1 MNDVEPSSV
10 ADAPSLTHLPLG
22 EILTRLDEAHDS
34 DGGGVLATDADG
46 TIWDGDVGVDI
57 FEALLA
63 AEGVRAA
70 AHPALR
76 AEAARYGVAVEVEG
90 SPTAAA
96 RALYAAFSDERYA
109 HEHAFAMMAWV
120 FAGWHRDEVSAF
132 AAKVLDAGKIES
144 RIRPEMQAIFRWAE
158 RRAVPIYVVSASP
171 IAIVALGARRLGV
184 PVAAALA
191 MTPAVDEQGLL
202 LPHLA
207 APPVYGPGKILALE
221 RASVTAQILGAFGD
235 SAYDAEML
243 RCARVP
249 VAVTPSAGLLALL
262 PSIERAS
269 VLLR

>member
-1 MNDVEPSSV
+1 MNVVQATTATGAS
-10 ADAPSLTHLPLG
+10 SLTHLPIG
-22 EILTRLDEAHDS
+22 EVITRLDAEHDRA
-34 DGGGVLATDADG
+34 GGGVLATDADG

-63 AEGVRAA
+63 AEGVRSAA
-70 AHPALR
+70 LPALL
-76 AEAARYGVAVEVEG
+76 AEAATYGVTVEG

-120 FAGWHRDEVSAF
+120 FAGWHQDEVAAF
-132 AAKVLDAGKIES
+132 ATKVLDEGKIES

-158 RRAVPIYVVSASP
+158 RRAVPIYIVSASP

-191 MTPAVDEQGLL
+191 MTPAVDAQGLL
-202 LPHLA
+202 LPRLS

-235 SAYDAEML
+235 STYDAEML

-269 VLLR
+269 VLQR

>member
-1 MNDVEPSSV
+1 MNVEESSR
-10 ADAPSLTHLPLG
+10 ANGAPAHTYLPVG
-22 EILTRLDEAHDS
+22 EILTRLDAEHDRV
-34 DGGGVLATDADG
+34 GGGVLATDADG

-63 AEGVRAA
+63 AEGVREA
-70 AHPALR
+70 AHPALL
-76 AEAARYGVAVEVEG
+76 AEAATYGVSAEG

-96 RALYAAFSDERYA
+96 RALYAAFSGERYA
-109 HEHAFAMMAWV
+109 HEHAFAMMAWA

-132 AAKVLDAGKIES
+132 AARVLEEGKIEA

-171 IAIVALGARRLGV
+171 IAIVALGAQRLGV

-191 MTPAVDEQGLL
+191 MTPAIDDQGLL
-202 LPHLA
+202 LPRLS
-207 APPVYGPGKILALE
+207 APPVYGPGKMLALE
-221 RASVTAQILGAFGD
+221 RADVTAQILGAFGD

-249 VAVTPSAGLLALL
+249 VAVTPSAGLVALL
-262 PSIERAS
+262 PSIERVS
-269 VLLR
+269 VLQR

>member
-1 MNDVEPSSV
+1 MNDVEPSSA
-10 ADAPSLTHLPLG
+10 ADAPSFTHLPLG
-22 EILTRLDEAHDS
+22 EILTRLDEAHDRA
-34 DGGGVLATDADG
+34 GGGVLATDADG

-63 AEGVRAA
+63 AEGVREA

-76 AEAARYGVAVEVEG
+76 AEAARYGVAVEG

-96 RALYAAFSDERYA
+96 RALYAAFSDGRYA

-171 IAIVALGARRLGV
+171 IAIVALGVLRLGV

-191 MTPAVDEQGLL
+191 MTPAVDEQDLL
-202 LPHLA
+202 LPHLS

-235 SAYDAEML
+235 STYDAEML

>member
-1 MNDVEPSSV
+1 MNDEKTSSV
-10 ADAPSLTHLPLG
+10 GVAPSLTHLPLV
-22 EILTRLDEAHDS
+22 EILTRLDAEHDRA
-34 DGGGVLATDADG
+34 GGGVLATDADG

-63 AEGVRAA
+63 AEGVRPAA
-70 AHPALR
+70 LPALL
-76 AEAARYGVAVEVEG
+76 AEAAAYGVAAE
-90 SPTAAA
+90 SNPTAAA
-96 RALYAAFSDERYA
+96 RALYGAFSGERYA
-109 HEHAFAMMAWV
+109 HEHAFAMMAWA
-120 FAGWHRDEVSAF
+120 FAGWHEDEVAAF
-132 AAKVLDAGKIES
+132 ATKVLDEGKIES
-144 RIRPEMQAIFRWAE
+144 RIRPEMREIFRWAE
-158 RRAVPIYVVSASP
+158 RRAVPIYIVSASP

-191 MTPAVDEQGLL
+191 MTPAVDAQGLL
-202 LPHLA
+202 LPRLS

-249 VAVTPSAGLLALL
+249 VAITPSAALLALL